1 MVPLPFFQILT
12 LAVLSIL
19 VTAPIGAVAMSIT
32 GPKLLQKS
40 KNTSKV
46 SMENNVNKDVDVEL
60 NHLVNPNTT
69 PD

>member
-32 GPKLLQKS
+32 GTKLLQKS
-40 KNTSKV
+40 KNTTKV
-46 SMENNVNKDVDVEL
+46 SMENNVNKDIDVEL
-60 NHLVNPNTT
+60 NHLVDPNTT
-69 PD
+69 V

>member
-46 SMENNVNKDVDVEL
+46 SMENKDVEDVEL
-60 NHLVNPNTT
+60 NHLVDPNTT
-69 PD
+69 V

>member
-46 SMENNVNKDVDVEL
+46 SMEKKDVENVEL